1 HTTVQSSNTLR
12 HYTVTMPVRRS
23 LQPAQHIRSLPTRC
37 YQEVIRRINL
47 FINRYDHADLR
58 DMAMETGLTWQ
69 RKYDA
74 SRVKRV
80 KL

>member
-23 LQPAQHIRSLPTRC
+23 LQPAQDNRAYQTRC
-37 YQEVIRRINL
+37 YQEVIPMINL
-47 FINRYDHADLR
+47 FINRDDHADLR
-58 DMAMETGLTWQ
+58 DMAMEIGLTWQ
-69 RKYDA
+69 RKDDA